1 MKILFITSATNWG
14 GANVALYNLIA
25 GLCKLHETFVL
36 APKGNGR
43 FLVELDKIGVHHEH
57 Y

>member
-1 MKILFITSATNWG
+1 MKILFIASATNWG

-43 FLVELDKIGVHHEH
+43 VYVSCMRPLF
-57 Y
+57 